1 MIKDRIISSL
11 KKGFIDE
18 SGEADEQV
26 RSRFLTND
34 KEKNISVLET
44 IKNELRT
51 CNGFIFSIAFIT
63 ESGLNE
69 LKSIFIDLNHKG
81 ISGKLITSDYLSFNS
96 PKIFSELLK
105 IKNLEVRITES
116 EGFHS
121 KGYLFQHE
129 KHQTLIMGSSN
140 LTSRALKIN
149 YEWNLK
155 VSSLAE
161 GELVNSVLNTIEHTW
176 KNAKPLSKSWID
188 HYGRGYKNPIL
199 IKHKDFIEEP
209 NSYETEEIVPNKMQE
224 SALKGIQDVR
234 DKNEKR
240 ALVVSATGTGKTYL
254 AAFDVKRF
262 KAKKL
267 LFIAHRDQIL
277 NQAIQDFK
285 RVLGNPITDYGKY
298 SGNKKSRDKQY
309 VFATIQTISRDKH
322 LKTFDIDEFDYIIID
337 EVHKAGADSYLKV
350 INYFQPELLM
360 GMTATP
366 ERTDDINIFKI
377 FDYNIAYE
385 IRLQEAIEEDMLCDF
400 HYFGVVDYE
409 HDDEVIDDTSTLSSL
424 ISEERVNHLIQKI
437 NYYGHN
443 GADVRGLIFT
453 SRVKEAVE
461 LSKKLNQKGYRTIW
475 LAGSHSIEERE
486 ITIKKLEK
494 NELDYIITVDIFNE
508 GIDIPSI
515 NQIVMM
521 RETQSSIIFT
531 QQLGRGLRK
540 DKNKDFVTII
550 DFIGNYKN
558 NYLIPMALS
567 GDSSLNKD
575 ILRRKVKDVNYISGV
590 SSINFEQIAKDRIFD
605 SIAATK
611 LDSIYNLKKEYFK
624 LKNRL
629 GKIPMLYDFYE
640 SNSVDPAVIAEKTG
654 SYYEF
659 VVKYDKEYEKKQPL
673 LRDDNDLKLLKLIT
687 KEFIN
692 AKRAHEIVLLEYLI
706 EHSTIS
712 FNTLEKLYKD
722 KGMFFTDKT
731 INSVLS
737 MFDMSFYISSTRN
750 TYQDYPI
757 VTVENQIIAL
767 SKEMKSALN
776 NKTLIKFINDVIKT
790 VKKKNKNKYNKGTR
804 IKHKEIYTRRDVSR
818 LLEWEKDMSGTIFG
832 YSIHDNKGPIFV
844 TYNKHE
850 VESSV
855 DYKDSFINTNTFRW
869 YTRSNRTLESK
880 EVSQIINSE
889 NNGTSLYLFVKKDDA
904 SYETNFYYLGEIT
917 PIESQIRQEV
927 MEDGKPV
934 VRIDMKLDTPISEN
948 FLYYLEDRI

>member
-285 RVLGNPITDYGKY
+285 RVLGNPITD
-298 SGNKKSRDKQY
+298 
-309 VFATIQTISRDKH
+309 
-322 LKTFDIDEFDYIIID
+322 
-337 EVHKAGADSYLKV
+337 
-350 INYFQPELLM
+350 
-360 GMTATP
+360 
-366 ERTDDINIFKI
+366 
-377 FDYNIAYE
+377 
-385 IRLQEAIEEDMLCDF
+385 
-400 HYFGVVDYE
+400 
-409 HDDEVIDDTSTLSSL
+409 
-424 ISEERVNHLIQKI
+424 
-437 NYYGHN
+437 
-443 GADVRGLIFT
+443 
-453 SRVKEAVE
+453 
-461 LSKKLNQKGYRTIW
+461 
-475 LAGSHSIEERE
+475 
-486 ITIKKLEK
+486 
-494 NELDYIITVDIFNE
+494 
-508 GIDIPSI
+508 
-515 NQIVMM
+515 
-521 RETQSSIIFT
+521 
-531 QQLGRGLRK
+531 
-540 DKNKDFVTII
+540 
-550 DFIGNYKN
+550 
-558 NYLIPMALS
+558 
-567 GDSSLNKD
+567 
-575 ILRRKVKDVNYISGV
+575 
-590 SSINFEQIAKDRIFD
+590 
-605 SIAATK
+605 
-611 LDSIYNLKKEYFK
+611 
-624 LKNRL
+624 
-629 GKIPMLYDFYE
+629 
-640 SNSVDPAVIAEKTG
+640 
-654 SYYEF
+654 
-659 VVKYDKEYEKKQPL
+659 
-673 LRDDNDLKLLKLIT
+673 
-687 KEFIN
+687 
-692 AKRAHEIVLLEYLI
+692 
-706 EHSTIS
+706 
-712 FNTLEKLYKD
+712 
-722 KGMFFTDKT
+722 
-731 INSVLS
+731 
-737 MFDMSFYISSTRN
+737 
-750 TYQDYPI
+750 
-757 VTVENQIIAL
+757 
-767 SKEMKSALN
+767 
-776 NKTLIKFINDVIKT
+776 
-790 VKKKNKNKYNKGTR
+790 
-804 IKHKEIYTRRDVSR
+804 
-818 LLEWEKDMSGTIFG
+818 
-832 YSIHDNKGPIFV
+832 
-844 TYNKHE
+844 
-850 VESSV
+850 
-855 DYKDSFINTNTFRW
+855 
-869 YTRSNRTLESK
+869 
-880 EVSQIINSE
+880 
-889 NNGTSLYLFVKKDDA
+889 
-904 SYETNFYYLGEIT
+904 
-917 PIESQIRQEV
+917 
-927 MEDGKPV
+927 
-934 VRIDMKLDTPISEN
+934 
-948 FLYYLEDRI
+948 